1 MKRNDFSLERLYEI
15 KCRLFSPEDGIVEHV
30 ILGVHGFA
38 GDKDSSMLEKLGAM
52 ICENRGALI
61 CFDFPAHGESP
72 VGEDMLTVENCKE
85 DLLRV
90 MEYASELYPQAK
102 KSVFATSFG
111 GYITILCAEKLGKV
125 SLVLR
130 APAVTMAKVLLE
142 NVLHMDEEE
151 FKAKGVVECGFE
163 RPLNLPYSFY
173 EDLLKQE
180 CIFCKYLLLPTM
192 IVHGDRDDTVPL
204 EDVEAFATVMG
215 NVRLEVIH
223 GADHRFKHPGEIE
236 IILDLTKEFLDL

>member
-1 MKRNDFSLERLYEI
+1 MKRFDFSLERLYEI
-15 KCRLFSPEDGIVEHV
+15 KCRLFSPEDGIVDHV

-38 GDKDSSMLEKLGAM
+38 GDKDSSMLEKLGGM
-52 ICENRGALI
+52 VCENKGAMI
-61 CFDFPAHGESP
+61 CFDFPAHGASP

-90 MEYASELYPQAK
+90 MEYASERYPQAE

-111 GYITILCAEKLGKV
+111 GYITILCAEKLGKA

-130 APAVTMAKVLLE
+130 SPAVTMAKVLLE
-142 NVLHMDEEE
+142 NVLQIDEEA

-163 RPLNLPYSFY
+163 RPLKLPYSFY

-180 CIFCKYLLLPTM
+180 CIFCKDLLLPTM
-192 IVHGDRDDTVPL
+192 IIHGDRDDTVPL
-204 EDVEAFATVMG
+204 EDVEAFVMVMG
-215 NVRLEVIH
+215 NVPLEIIA
-223 GADHRFKHPGEIE
+223 GADHRFKHPGERE
-236 IILDLTKEFLDL
+236 TILCLTKEFLKL